1 MNILSSSKLEGDHE
15 CWVRKC
21 VEKARLPIYS
31 LIQPINGAVLIAM
44 IATHGVAV
52 SDNVAVP
59 VLTKTSKSLAL

>member
-1 MNILSSSKLEGDHE
+1 M
-15 CWVRKC
+15 
-21 VEKARLPIYS
+21 PIYS